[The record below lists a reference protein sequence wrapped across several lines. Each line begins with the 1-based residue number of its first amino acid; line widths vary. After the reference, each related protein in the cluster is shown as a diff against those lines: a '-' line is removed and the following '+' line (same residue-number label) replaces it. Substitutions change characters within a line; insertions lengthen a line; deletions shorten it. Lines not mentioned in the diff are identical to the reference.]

1 MTERTALPAAEGHSN
16 VPFVPGLADVPA
28 ARSSICFIDG
38 DIGILEYRG
47 YPIEALAPGGGKRR

>member
-1 MTERTALPAAEGHSN
+1 MTERTTATTTPGPSP

-38 DIGILEYRG
+38 DQGILEYRG
-47 YPIEALAPGGGKRR
+47 L